1 MAARPTANIAAVL
14 QTSDAVLKVPPPL
27 KIGIVCFPLIGGSG
41 ILATALGTEL
51 AARGHEVHFFSHAR
65 PVRLDLALPRIRF
78 HQVEVGH
85 ATVFPCPDYTLPLA
99 VKMAEIGKAN
109 ALDLFHVHYA
119 VPHATAAFLATE
131 MIGVGGPKV
140 ITTLHGTDTTLL
152 GPNPQYRAAIEHALV
167 HSDAVTTVSES
178 LRRQTEEIFRL
189 NDHIE
194 VIPNFF
200 TPNGPSR
207 SRAEVRRELGIND
220 DQFLVVHMSN
230 LRPTK
235 RIDLL
240 LRVIAA
246 SAHRDRLRVL
256 ILAGAPFTPYAPLV
270 DELGLRANLIV
281 KEDAAAVEEFLPAA
295 DAGLYTS
302 ESESFGLS
310 ILETMFFGKPVI
322 AFRIGG
328 IPEVTAD
335 AAFLHEFGDV
345 AAMAS
350 SLDALI
356 AEPEIAR
363 QIGERGRKR
372 AEELFTAGRVVP
384 QYEALYRK
392 VLGR

>member
-1 MAARPTANIAAVL
+1 MAVP
-14 QTSDAVLKVPPPL
+14 QTSDAVSKVPSSL
-27 KIGIVCFPLIGGSG
+27 KIGITCFPLIGGSG

-51 AARGHEVHFFSHAR
+51 AARGHNVHFFSHAK
-65 PVRLDLALPRIRF
+65 PVRLDLSLPRIYF
-78 HQVEVGH
+78 HEVEVGH

-131 MIGVGGPKV
+131 MIGKGAPKV

-152 GPNPQYRAAIEHALV
+152 GPNPQYQAAIEHALI

-178 LRRQTEEIFRL
+178 LRAQTEKTFRL
-189 NDHIE
+189 RDEIT

-200 TPNGPSR
+200 TPNAPTRGR
-207 SRAEVRRELGIND
+207 DEVRRELEIGD
-220 DQFLVVHMSN
+220 REFLVVHMSN

-246 SAHRDRLRVL
+246 AASRDRIRLL
-256 ILAGAPFTPYAPLV
+256 ILAGASFAPFRALV
-270 DELGLRANLIV
+270 DELGLRDNVIV
-281 KEDAAAVEEFLPAA
+281 KEDAAAVEDFLPAA

-302 ESESFGLS
+302 ENESFGLS
-310 ILETMFFGKPVI
+310 ILETMFFAKPVV

-328 IPEVTAD
+328 IPEVVGD
-335 AAFLHEFGDV
+335 AAALHEFGDV
-345 AAMAS
+345 TGMAA
-350 SLDALI
+350 SLDALVDS
-356 AEPEIAR
+356 PESAHEL
-363 QIGERGRKR
+363 GERGRKR
-372 AEELFTAGRVVP
+372 ATELFVADKIVP

-392 VLGR
+392 VIG

>member
-1 MAARPTANIAAVL
+1 MER
-14 QTSDAVLKVPPPL
+14 PL
-27 KIGIVCFPLIGGSG
+27 KIGITCFPLIGGSG

-51 AARGHEVHFFSHAR
+51 AARGHDIHFFSHAK
-65 PVRLDLALPRIRF
+65 PVRLDLSLPRIHF

-99 VKMAEIGKAN
+99 VKMAEIGEAK
-109 ALDLFHVHYA
+109 ALDVFHVHYA

-131 MIGVGGPKV
+131 MIGRGAPKV

-152 GPNPQYRAAIEHALV
+152 GPNPQYRAAIEHALI

-178 LRRQTEEIFRL
+178 LRQQTTQLFQLRDEIK
-189 NDHIE
+189 

-200 TPNGPSR
+200 TPNAPGR
-207 SRAEVRRELGIND
+207 SREEVRRELGISD
-220 DQFLVVHMSN
+220 RDFLVVHMSN
-230 LRPTK
+230 LRATK

-246 SAHRDRLRVL
+246 AGHRDRILLL
-256 ILAGAPFTPYAPLV
+256 ILAGSSFAPFRALV
-270 DELGLRANLIV
+270 DELGLTENVIV
-281 KEDAAAVEEFLPAA
+281 KEDAAVVEDFLPAS

-302 ESESFGLS
+302 ENESFGLS
-310 ILETMFFGKPVI
+310 ILETMFFGKPVV

-328 IPEVTAD
+328 IPEVTGD
-335 AAFLHEFGDV
+335 AACLREFGDITGM
-345 AAMAS
+345 AA

-356 AEPEIAR
+356 DSPERA
-363 QIGERGRKR
+363 QTIGERGRTCAR
-372 AEELFTAGRVVP
+372 ELFVAEKIVP

-392 VLGR
+392 VIG